1 MARRPGILRRGPDSE
16 GEESAGSES
25 GTSSDLTPRTRPESS
40 SDSIDDLDYV
50 PGFPKQLL
58 TELKTWLTL

>member
-1 MARRPGILRRGPDSE
+1 MPRRKLQAWLRSE
-16 GEESAGSES
+16 GEESGESES
-25 GTSSDLTPRTRPESS
+25 STSSDLTPRTRPESS

-58 TELKTWLTL
+58 TELKTGLTL